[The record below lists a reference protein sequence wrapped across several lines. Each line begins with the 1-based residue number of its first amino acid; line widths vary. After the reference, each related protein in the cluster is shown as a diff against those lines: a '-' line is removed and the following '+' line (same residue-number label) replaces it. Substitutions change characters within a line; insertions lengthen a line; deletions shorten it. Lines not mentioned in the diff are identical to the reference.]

1 MIKVVVFI
9 SGGILPVLAL
19 ATIPTIIYGFMQSN
33 IEFATSLIVLAL
45 LTISISYLI
54 RKFVLPTR
62 QLTTIQ
68 GFGAVG
74 LSWIFM
80 SLYGTIPYVLS
91 GIDLSY
97 TNIFFE
103 TVSGLTT
110 TGSSILTDIE
120 AVDKSLLIWRSTTQ
134 WLGGMGVIVLTITVL
149 PLLGS
154 GGINL
159 FKAESPGPSADRL
172 TPKFKDTAKLLWIVY
187 ISLTILQTILLYY
200 SGLNIFDAFNHS
212 LTTLSTG
219 GFSTFNTSVSEFS
232 TLSKFIINIFMY
244 LAGTSFI
251 LLLKTIRSK
260 SLSEFFKSTEF
271 LFYSFIVISTAIIFL
286 FKTIRINENIFE
298 SINNAFFTSLTLI
311 TTTGFTNLNYEN
323 WNINYKTFILGL
335 MFLGGMAGS
344 TAGGLKTIRVIAL
357 LKSVRN
363 EIRKIL
369 YPNAIF
375 KIRMSK
381 SILPEKMIESVQT
394 FFILYVAIFV
404 LGTFAI
410 SISSNY
416 HGTPL
421 SFEATMSAVA
431 SAMNN
436 IGPGLGEIG
445 PVKNYFFIDSLT
457 KTLLSLLMIIG
468 RLEIFPIA
476 ILLYR
481 KTWKS

>member
-19 ATIPTIIYGFMQSN
+19 ATIPTMFHAFMQRDV
-33 IEFATSLIVLAL
+33 EFAISLIVLAL
-45 LTISISYLI
+45 VTISISYLI

-74 LSWIFM
+74 LSWILM
-80 SLYGTIPYVLS
+80 SLFGTIPYILS

-187 ISLTILQTILLYY
+187 ISLTILETILLYY

-232 TLSKFIINIFMY
+232 SLSKFIINIFMY

-251 LLLKTIRSK
+251 LLLKTIRSR
-260 SLSEFFKSTEF
+260 SFSEFFKSTEF
-271 LFYSFIVISTAIIFL
+271 LFYSFMVISTAIIFL
-286 FKTIRINENIFE
+286 FKTLTLNENIFE

-363 EIRKIL
+363 EIRKIF

-431 SAMNN
+431 SAINN

-457 KTLLSLLMIIG
+457 KILLSILMIIG

>member
-19 ATIPTIIYGFMQSN
+19 ATIPTMFHAFLQRDV
-33 IEFATSLIVLAL
+33 EFAISLIVLAL
-45 LTISISYLI
+45 VTISISYLI

-80 SLYGTIPYVLS
+80 SLFGTIPYILS

-187 ISLTILQTILLYY
+187 ISLTILETILLYY

-219 GFSTFNTSVSEFS
+219 GFSNFNTSVSEFS

-251 LLLKTIRSK
+251 LLLKTIRSR
-260 SLSEFFKSTEF
+260 SLGEFFKSTEF
-271 LFYSFIVISTAIIFL
+271 LFYSFMVISTAIIFL
-286 FKTIRINENIFE
+286 FKTITLDENIFE

-344 TAGGLKTIRVIAL
+344 TAGGLKTVRVIAL

-363 EIRKIL
+363 EIRKIF

-431 SAMNN
+431 SAINN

-457 KTLLSLLMIIG
+457 KILLSILMIIG

>member
-33 IEFATSLIVLAL
+33 LEFATSLIVLAL
-45 LTISISYLI
+45 ITISISYLI

-80 SLYGTIPYVLS
+80 SLFGTIPYILS

-363 EIRKIL
+363 EIRKIF

>member
-1 MIKVVVFI
+1 MLKIIIFI
-9 SGGILPVLAL
+9 SSAIYPVLAASL
-19 ATIPTIIYGFMQSN
+19 VPTIIHAYYKKDYL
-33 IEFATSLIVLAL
+33 FANSLLVLSAL
-45 LTISISYLI
+45 TLLVSFFV
-54 RKFVLPTR
+54 RKKVLPTR
-62 QLTTIQ
+62 KLSTIQ

-74 LSWIFM
+74 ISWILI
-80 SLYGTIPYVLS
+80 SIYGTIPYLFANVKLS
-91 GIDLSY
+91 FTDIL
-97 TNIFFE
+97 FE
-103 TVSGLTT
+103 TVSGFTT
-110 TGSSILTDIE
+110 TGASILTNIE
-120 AVDKSLLIWRSTTQ
+120 SINSSLLLWRSTTQ
-134 WLGGMGVIVLTITVL
+134 WLGGMGIIVLTITVL

-200 SGLNIFDAFNHS
+200 SGLNFFDAFNHS

-363 EIRKIL
+363 EIRKIF

-431 SAMNN
+431 SAINN

-445 PVKNYFFIDSLT
+445 PVRNYFFIDSLT

-468 RLEIFPIA
+468 RLEIFPVA

>member
-19 ATIPTIIYGFMQSN
+19 ATIPTMFHAFMQRDV
-33 IEFATSLIVLAL
+33 EFAISLIVLAL
-45 LTISISYLI
+45 VTISISYLI

-74 LSWIFM
+74 LSWILM
-80 SLYGTIPYVLS
+80 SLFGTIPYILS

-187 ISLTILQTILLYY
+187 ISLTILETILLYY

-232 TLSKFIINIFMY
+232 SLSKFIINIFMY

-251 LLLKTIRSK
+251 LLLKTIRSR
-260 SLSEFFKSTEF
+260 SFSEFFKSTEF
-271 LFYSFIVISTAIIFL
+271 LFYSFMVISTAIIFL
-286 FKTIRINENIFE
+286 FKTLTLNENIFE

-363 EIRKIL
+363 EIRKIF

-431 SAMNN
+431 SAINN

-445 PVKNYFFIDSLT
+445 PVKNYFFMDSIT

>member
-80 SLYGTIPYVLS
+80 SLFGTIPYVLS

-363 EIRKIL
+363 EIRKIF

>member
-19 ATIPTIIYGFMQSN
+19 ATIPTIFYAFMQSN
-33 IEFATSLIVLAL
+33 MEYAISLIVLAL

-74 LSWIFM
+74 LSWIFI
-80 SLYGTIPYVLS
+80 SLFGTIPYVLS
-91 GIDLSY
+91 GIDLGY

-134 WLGGMGVIVLTITVL
+134 WLGGMGVIVLTITIL

-187 ISLTILQTILLYY
+187 ISLTILETILLYY

-251 LLLKTIRSK
+251 LLLKTIRSR
-260 SLSEFFKSTEF
+260 SFGEFFKSTEF
-271 LFYSFIVISTAIIFL
+271 LFYSFMVISTAIIFL
-286 FKTIRINENIFE
+286 SKTITLNENIFE

-344 TAGGLKTIRVIAL
+344 TAGGLKTVRVIAL

-363 EIRKIL
+363 EIRKIF

-431 SAMNN
+431 SAINN

-457 KTLLSLLMIIG
+457 KILLSILMIIG

>member
-33 IEFATSLIVLAL
+33 MEFATSLIVLAL

-80 SLYGTIPYVLS
+80 SLFGTIPYVLS

-232 TLSKFIINIFMY
+232 TLSIFIINIFMY

-271 LFYSFIVISTAIIFL
+271 LFYSFMVISTTIIFL

-363 EIRKIL
+363 EIRKIF

>member
-80 SLYGTIPYVLS
+80 SLFGTIPYVLS

-363 EIRKIL
+363 EIRKIF

-431 SAMNN
+431 SAINN

-445 PVKNYFFIDSLT
+445 PIRNYFFIDSLT

>member
-363 EIRKIL
+363 EIRKIF

-431 SAMNN
+431 SAINN

-445 PVKNYFFIDSLT
+445 PIRNYFFIDSLT

>member
-19 ATIPTIIYGFMQSN
+19 ATIPTIFYAFMQSN
-33 IEFATSLIVLAL
+33 IEYSISLILLAI

-80 SLYGTIPYVLS
+80 SLFGTIPYVLS

-271 LFYSFIVISTAIIFL
+271 LFYSFMVISTAIIFL
-286 FKTIRINENIFE
+286 FKTIKINENIFE

-363 EIRKIL
+363 EIRKIF

-431 SAMNN
+431 SAINN

-445 PVKNYFFIDSLT
+445 PIRNYFFIDSLT

>member
-19 ATIPTIIYGFMQSN
+19 ATIPTMFHAFMQRDV
-33 IEFATSLIVLAL
+33 EFAISLIVLAL
-45 LTISISYLI
+45 VTISISYLI

-80 SLYGTIPYVLS
+80 SLFGTIPYILS

-134 WLGGMGVIVLTITVL
+134 WLGGMGVIVLTITIL

-187 ISLTILQTILLYY
+187 ISLTILETILLYY

-251 LLLKTIRSK
+251 LLLKTIRSR
-260 SLSEFFKSTEF
+260 SLGEFFKSTEF
-271 LFYSFIVISTAIIFL
+271 LFYSFMVISTAIIFL
-286 FKTIRINENIFE
+286 FKTITLNENIFE

-344 TAGGLKTIRVIAL
+344 TAGGLKTVRVIAL

-363 EIRKIL
+363 EIRKIF

-431 SAMNN
+431 SAINN

-457 KTLLSLLMIIG
+457 KILLSILMIIG
-468 RLEIFPIA
+468 RLEVFPIA

>member
-19 ATIPTIIYGFMQSN
+19 ATIPTMFVAFMQRDT
-33 IEFATSLIVLAL
+33 EFAISLIVLAL
-45 LTISISYLI
+45 VTISISYLI

-80 SLYGTIPYVLS
+80 SLFGTIPYILS
-91 GIDLSY
+91 AIDLSY
-97 TNIFFE
+97 SNIFFE

-120 AVDKSLLIWRSTTQ
+120 AVDKSLLMWRSTTQ
-134 WLGGMGVIVLTITVL
+134 WLGGMGVIVLTITIL

-187 ISLTILQTILLYY
+187 ISLTILETILLYY

-251 LLLKTIRSK
+251 LLLKTIRSR
-260 SLSEFFKSTEF
+260 SFSEFFKSTEF
-271 LFYSFIVISTAIIFL
+271 MFYSFMVISTTIIFL
-286 FKTIRINENIFE
+286 FKTVTLNENILE

-323 WNINYKTFILGL
+323 WSINYKTFILGL

-344 TAGGLKTIRVIAL
+344 TAGGLKTVRVIAL

-363 EIRKIL
+363 EIRKIF

-410 SISSNY
+410 SMSSNY

-431 SAMNN
+431 SAINN

-445 PVKNYFFIDSLT
+445 PVKNYFFMDSIT
-457 KTLLSLLMIIG
+457 KALLSLLMIIG

>member
-45 LTISISYLI
+45 ITISISYLI

-80 SLYGTIPYVLS
+80 SLFGTIPYILS

-110 TGSSILTDIE
+110 TGSSILTDVE

-363 EIRKIL
+363 EIRKIF

-431 SAMNN
+431 SAINN

>member
-19 ATIPTIIYGFMQSN
+19 ATIPTMFHAFMQRDVG
-33 IEFATSLIVLAL
+33 FAISLIVLAL
-45 LTISISYLI
+45 VTISISYLI

-80 SLYGTIPYVLS
+80 SLFGTIPYILS

-134 WLGGMGVIVLTITVL
+134 WLGGMGVIVLTITIL

-187 ISLTILQTILLYY
+187 ISLTILETILLYY

-232 TLSKFIINIFMY
+232 NLSKFIINIFMY

-251 LLLKTIRSK
+251 LLLKTIRSR
-260 SLSEFFKSTEF
+260 SFSEFFKSTEF
-271 LFYSFIVISTAIIFL
+271 LFYSFMVISTAIIFL
-286 FKTIRINENIFE
+286 FKTLTLNENIFE

-363 EIRKIL
+363 EIRKIF

-431 SAMNN
+431 SAINN

-445 PVKNYFFIDSLT
+445 PVKNYFFMDSIT

>member
-19 ATIPTIIYGFMQSN
+19 ATIPTMFHAFMQRDV
-33 IEFATSLIVLAL
+33 EFAISLVVLAL
-45 LTISISYLI
+45 VTISISYLI

-80 SLYGTIPYVLS
+80 SLFGSIPYILS

-187 ISLTILQTILLYY
+187 ISLTILETILLYY

-232 TLSKFIINIFMY
+232 SLSKFIINIFMY

-251 LLLKTIRSK
+251 LLLKTIRSR
-260 SLSEFFKSTEF
+260 SFSEFFKSTEF
-271 LFYSFIVISTAIIFL
+271 LFYSFMVISTAIIFL
-286 FKTIRINENIFE
+286 FKTLTLNENIFE

-363 EIRKIL
+363 EIRKIF

-431 SAMNN
+431 SAINN

-445 PVKNYFFIDSLT
+445 PVKNYFFMDSIT

>member
-19 ATIPTIIYGFMQSN
+19 ATIPTMFHAFMQRDV
-33 IEFATSLIVLAL
+33 EFAISLVVLAL
-45 LTISISYLI
+45 VTISISYLI

-80 SLYGTIPYVLS
+80 SLFGSIPYILS

-187 ISLTILQTILLYY
+187 ISLTILETILLYY

-232 TLSKFIINIFMY
+232 SLSKFIINIFMY

-251 LLLKTIRSK
+251 LLLKTIRSR
-260 SLSEFFKSTEF
+260 SLGEFFKSTEF
-271 LFYSFIVISTAIIFL
+271 LFYSFMVISTAIIFL
-286 FKTIRINENIFE
+286 FKTLTLNENIFE

-363 EIRKIL
+363 EIRKIF

-431 SAMNN
+431 SAINN

-445 PVKNYFFIDSLT
+445 PVKNYFFMDSIT

>member
-80 SLYGTIPYVLS
+80 SLFGTIPYVLS

-271 LFYSFIVISTAIIFL
+271 LFYSFMVISTAIIFL

-363 EIRKIL
+363 EIRKIF

-445 PVKNYFFIDSLT
+445 PVRNYFFIDSLT

>member
-19 ATIPTIIYGFMQSN
+19 ATIPTMFHAFMQRDVG
-33 IEFATSLIVLAL
+33 FAISLIVLAL
-45 LTISISYLI
+45 VTISISYLI

-80 SLYGTIPYVLS
+80 SLFGTIPYILS

-134 WLGGMGVIVLTITVL
+134 WLGGMGVIVLTITIL

-187 ISLTILQTILLYY
+187 ISLTILETILLYY

-232 TLSKFIINIFMY
+232 NLSKFIINIFMY

-251 LLLKTIRSK
+251 LLLKTIRSR
-260 SLSEFFKSTEF
+260 SFSEFFKSTEF
-271 LFYSFIVISTAIIFL
+271 MFYSFMVISTTIIFL
-286 FKTIRINENIFE
+286 FKTVTLNENILE

-323 WNINYKTFILGL
+323 WSINYKTFILGL

-344 TAGGLKTIRVIAL
+344 TAGGLKTVRVIAL

-363 EIRKIL
+363 EIRKIF

-431 SAMNN
+431 SAINN

-445 PVKNYFFIDSLT
+445 PVKNYFFMDSIT

>member
-45 LTISISYLI
+45 ITISISYLI

-80 SLYGTIPYVLS
+80 SLFGTIPYVLS

-363 EIRKIL
+363 EIRKIF

>member
-33 IEFATSLIVLAL
+33 MEFATSLIVLAL

-80 SLYGTIPYVLS
+80 SLFGTIPYVLS

-232 TLSKFIINIFMY
+232 TLSIFIINIFMY

-271 LFYSFIVISTAIIFL
+271 LFYSFMVISTAIIFL
-286 FKTIRINENIFE
+286 FKTIKINENIFE

-363 EIRKIL
+363 EIRKIF

>member
-80 SLYGTIPYVLS
+80 SLFGTIPYVLS

-200 SGLNIFDAFNHS
+200 SGLNFFDAFNHS

-286 FKTIRINENIFE
+286 FKTIRTNENIFE

-363 EIRKIL
+363 EIRKIF

-445 PVKNYFFIDSLT
+445 PIKNYFFIDSLT

>member
-19 ATIPTIIYGFMQSN
+19 ATIPTMFHAFMQRDV
-33 IEFATSLIVLAL
+33 EFAISLIVLAL
-45 LTISISYLI
+45 VTISISYLI

-74 LSWIFM
+74 LSWILM
-80 SLYGTIPYVLS
+80 SLFGTIPYILS

-187 ISLTILQTILLYY
+187 ISLTILETILLYY

-232 TLSKFIINIFMY
+232 SLSKFIINIFMY

-251 LLLKTIRSK
+251 LLLKTIRSR
-260 SLSEFFKSTEF
+260 SFSEFFKSTEF
-271 LFYSFIVISTAIIFL
+271 LFYSFMVISTASIFL
-286 FKTIRINENIFE
+286 FKTITLNENIFE

-344 TAGGLKTIRVIAL
+344 TAGGLKTVRVIAL

-363 EIRKIL
+363 EIRKIF

-431 SAMNN
+431 SAINN

-445 PVKNYFFIDSLT
+445 PVKNYFFMDSIT

>member
-33 IEFATSLIVLAL
+33 MEFATSLIVLAL

-80 SLYGTIPYVLS
+80 SLFGTIPYVLS

-271 LFYSFIVISTAIIFL
+271 LFYSFIIISTAIIFL

-363 EIRKIL
+363 EIRKIF

-431 SAMNN
+431 SAINN

-445 PVKNYFFIDSLT
+445 PIRNYFFIDSLT